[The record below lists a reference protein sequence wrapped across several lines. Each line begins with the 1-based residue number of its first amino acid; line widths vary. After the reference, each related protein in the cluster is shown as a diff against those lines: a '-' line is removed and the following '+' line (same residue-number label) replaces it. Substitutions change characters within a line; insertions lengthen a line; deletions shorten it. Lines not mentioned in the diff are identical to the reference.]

1 LGFDKWI
8 GQNIELKNDN
18 GVEFIKPNELS
29 VTNPE
34 TMAFQSSQENTR
46 VIVSTLDGI
55 VFGTTGKHAI

>member
-29 VTNPE
+29 VTNLE
-34 TMAFQSSQENTR
+34 TMAFKSSKENTR
-46 VIVSTLDGI
+46 VIVPTLDAI